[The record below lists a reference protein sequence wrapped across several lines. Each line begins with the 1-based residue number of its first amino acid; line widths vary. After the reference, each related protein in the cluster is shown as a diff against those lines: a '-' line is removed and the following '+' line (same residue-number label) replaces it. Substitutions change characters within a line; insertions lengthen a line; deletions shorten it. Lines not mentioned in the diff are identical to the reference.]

1 MSFWALAVG
10 RLPTVLLRSAG
21 RSLPPLLLTL
31 VVMAALSPLAVF
43 AHGHEPRVGADDW
56 CTQVAAL
63 LKRTAPDRC
72 SNDLMAFNDIRSV
85 KKRLIPYVDFTE
97 QERRPSLRVLVL
109 GGIHGDEWTTVSLVL
124 NWIAGLERNRPD
136 GVDWRLIP
144 LINPDGFFQRPSTRV
159 NANGVDINR
168 NFPTPDWDAQA
179 RNFWRSQT
187 RQNPRRNPG
196 VTAGSEPETQL
207 VIHHIE
213 QFKPDVILSL
223 HAPYGLVDFDG
234 PQLAPMRFGTLPF
247 RKLKAFPGSLG
258 SYAGGFLGIP
268 VVTVE
273 LDNARQMPGSA
284 AQARLWRDLVAWL
297 QSKVLAKPIQNN

>member
-1 MSFWALAVG
+1 MSLWTFGMGRFPALVP
-10 RLPTVLLRSAG
+10 RFFSRPLSVLFQK
-21 RSLPPLLLTL
+21 L
-31 VVMAALSPLAVF
+31 VVAATLCPLVAF
-43 AHGHEPRVGADDW
+43 AHGHEPQVEIDAW
-56 CTQVAAL
+56 CIQVSAL
-63 LKRTAPDRC
+63 LKRTTLNSC
-72 SNDLMAFNDIRSV
+72 SNDLLVFSDVRSV
-85 KKRLIPYVDFTE
+85 KQHVIPYVDFTHP
-97 QERRPSLRVLVL
+97 ERHSSLRVLVL

-124 NWIAGLERNRPD
+124 NWISGLNQHRPE

-168 NFPTPDWDAQA
+168 NFPTPAWDIQAQK
-179 RNFWRSQT
+179 FWRSHT

-213 QFKPDVILSL
+213 QYKPDVILSL

-234 PQLAPMRFGTLPF
+234 PQQAPMRFGTLPF

-273 LDNARQMPGSA
+273 LDNARQMPAQA

-297 QSKVLAKPIQNN
+297 QSKKLAKLIAND